1 MNILLCYGYHTGT
14 TGFYFQRA
22 FSREHCV
29 ICCGP
34 AYGFERPGYGTTLDV
49 AEATQHAD
57 PPPDLFFYVT
67 SGVPCFPLGLD
78 RIEAPTVGYLIDV
91 HLQTKHMLHLA
102 QFFDYVFIAQR
113 DYVTQFQQ
121 VNPNTFWLPLAC
133 DTEIHKRDQTE
144 KVYEVGF
151 VGHWQR
157 PPDRLKLLNLLSRDF
172 MMNDFRRYFRPEE
185 MARVYTRSK
194 IVFNKPVNGDLNMR
208 VFEAM
213 ACGSLLVTQRI
224 QNGQEELFH
233 EGKHLVTYNSD
244 EEAVDAVRY
253 YLDHSEERERIAE
266 QGYQEAV
273 SKHTYLH
280 RAQKILETVS
290 QQDFGPVAPIRA
302 MKPEQV
308 LRNYLK
314 VYGSTPLL
322 EGACDAWSK
331 ANAPIIWKS
340 LCLPYVFKTLLNRLR
355 AK

>member
-14 TGFYFQRA
+14 TGFYLERA
-22 FSREHCV
+22 LSREHQV
-29 ICCGP
+29 VYCGP
-34 AYGFERPGYGTTLDV
+34 PYGLERQGYTPSLNV
-49 AEATQHAD
+49 AELVRYMNS
-57 PPPDLFFYVT
+57 PPDLFIYID
-67 SGVPCFPLGLD
+67 SGVPCFPLGLE

-91 HLQTKHMLHLA
+91 HVQTRSLLRIA
-102 QFFDYVFIAQR
+102 AFFDYVFVAQR
-113 DYVTQFQQ
+113 DFVGQFQE

-133 DTEIHKRDQTE
+133 DPEIHKRDQTD

-185 MARVYTRSK
+185 MARIYTRCK

-233 EGKHLVTYNSD
+233 EGEHLVTYNSD
-244 EEAVDAVRY
+244 EEAVEMVRY

-273 SKHTYLH
+273 SKHTYRH
-280 RAQKILETVS
+280 RAQKMLETVS
-290 QQDFGPVAPIRA
+290 QQDFRPAAPIRD

-308 LRNYLK
+308 LRNYLQ
-314 VYGSTPLL
+314 VYGLTPLV
-322 EGACDAWSK
+322 EGACDAWRK
-331 ANAPIIWKS
+331 ANVPIIWKS
-340 LCLPYVFKTLLNRLR
+340 VCLPYVFKTLLNRLR
-355 AK
+355 GR